1 MLIETGTTTVST
13 SGTEVQLSSTA
24 SKVRWIEIT
33 GGRKN
38 KGPVY
43 IGKST
48 ISSGD
53 PVAYVGKKL
62 ERHETWTMDIGSLGA
77 ADSAYVELNT
87 IYADAENDG
96 DSISWIAI
104 IDAS

>member
-24 SKVRWIEIT
+24 SKIRWIEIK
-33 GGRKN
+33 GDKKN

-53 PVAYVGKKL
+53 PVVYVGKQL
-62 ERHETWTMDIGSLGA
+62 ERNETWTVDIGSLGA
-77 ADSAYVELNT
+77 ADSAYIELNT
-87 IYADAENDG
+87 LYVDAENSG
-96 DSISWIAI
+96 DAINWLAI

>member
-13 SGTEVQLSSTA
+13 SGTEVQISSTA
-24 SKVRWIEIT
+24 SKVRWIEIK
-33 GGRKN
+33 GSRKN

-53 PVAYVGKKL
+53 PITYTGKKL
-62 ERHETWTMDIGSLGA
+62 ERNEAWLVDIGSLGA
-77 ADSAYVELNT
+77 ADSAYLELNT
-87 IYADAENDG
+87 IYIDAENDG
-96 DSISWIAI
+96 DSISWTAI

>member
-24 SKVRWIEIT
+24 SKVRLIEIT

-48 ISSGD
+48 IV
-53 PVAYVGKKL
+53 VATPWHTLVK
-62 ERHETWTMDIGSLGA
+62 
-77 ADSAYVELNT
+77 N
-87 IYADAENDG
+87 
-96 DSISWIAI
+96 
-104 IDAS
+104 

>member
-33 GGRKN
+33 GARKN
-38 KGPVY
+38 KGPIY

-53 PVAYVGKKL
+53 PVTYVGKKL
-62 ERHETWTMDIGSLGA
+62 ERHETWSMDIGSLGA
-77 ADSAYVELNT
+77 ADSAYIELNT
-87 IYADAENDG
+87 IYVDAENDG
-96 DSISWIAI
+96 DSINWTAI
-104 IDAS
+104 IAAS

>member
-1 MLIETGTTTVST
+1 MLLETGTTTVST

-38 KGPVY
+38 RGPVY

-96 DSISWIAI
+96 DSISWTAI

>member
-24 SKVRWIEIT
+24 SKIRWIEIN
-33 GGRKN
+33 GDKKN

-53 PVAYVGKKL
+53 PVVYVGKQL
-62 ERHETWTMDIGSLGA
+62 ERNETWTVDIGSLGA
-77 ADSAYVELNT
+77 ADSAYIELNT
-87 IYADAENDG
+87 LYVDAENSG
-96 DSISWIAI
+96 DAINWLAI